1 VTFLKE
7 NVCFGKKSNAYQ
19 RGEELKGK
27 ERRENHVFL
36 GIPLTIKFPK
46 VFSVD

>member
-1 VTFLKE
+1 MFALAKILRIS
-7 NVCFGKKSNAYQ
+7 KR
-19 RGEELKGK
+19 RGTEGGGGD
-27 ERRENHVFL
+27 HVFL